1 MKLKD
6 ILSGKINE
14 VRMTPGRVQKIQRN
28 LQKAIEALKDNFP
41 KYKAAKESGDE
52 KKLKKHTKIALDLTK
67 KKKELEKDLD
77 KALGGLYADAELE
90 LNENTPFETFK
101 TPKEAFDYIMDK
113 RSEAMELEDQLREL
127 SDVII
132 DTQRDM
138 ENDPE
143 VTMAGSGAS
152 DKYGAVLNKYEEEH
166 SMLRKAYN
174 KVMAE
179 IDEFDQ
185 RY

>member
-67 KKKELEKDLD
+67 KKKELEKDL
-77 KALGGLYADAELE
+77 L
-90 LNENTPFETFK
+90 
-101 TPKEAFDYIMDK
+101 I
-113 RSEAMELEDQLREL
+113 S
-127 SDVII
+127 
-132 DTQRDM
+132 
-138 ENDPE
+138 
-143 VTMAGSGAS
+143 
-152 DKYGAVLNKYEEEH
+152 
-166 SMLRKAYN
+166 
-174 KVMAE
+174 
-179 IDEFDQ
+179 
-185 RY
+185 